1 MVIQVFYRL
10 IFPIAGVKGAPLC
23 LNRTRSIGKD
33 NDAIFK
39 MISNITVPQHSPAE
53 ELANSI
59 THGIGAV
66 LSIGALGILT
76 AFSSLFGNTWHIV
89 SCSIFGATL
98 ILLYTTS
105 TLYHSIQIPQAKTVL
120 RVFDHA
126 AIFLLIAGTYTPF
139 LLVNIRGPWGWSLFA
154 VVWTIALLGVVFQ
167 VSLLRRWPVAS
178 VGLYVGM
185 GFLILFAIKP
195 LVASITPDGLRLLI
209 AGGLAYILGL
219 VFYGWSRLPYHHA
232 VWHLFVLAG
241 STLHFFSVLFYV
253 IPIAV

>member
-1 MVIQVFYRL
+1 MREERKTAVI
-10 IFPIAGVKGAPLC
+10 
-23 LNRTRSIGKD
+23 S
-33 NDAIFK
+33 K
-39 MISNITVPQHSPAE
+39 MNSDLTVPQYRPAE

-66 LSIGALGILT
+66 LSIVALGILT
-76 AFSSLFGNTWHIV
+76 AFASLFGNAWHIV

-120 RVFDHA
+120 RVLDHA

-139 LLVNIRGPWGWSLFA
+139 VLVNIHGPWGWSLFA
-154 VVWTIALLGVVFQ
+154 VVWTIALLGVIFQ
-167 VSLLRRWPVAS
+167 VSLLRRWPIAS

-185 GFLILFAIKP
+185 GFLIVFAIKP
-195 LVASITPDGLRLLI
+195 LVATLTPDGLRLLI

-219 VFYGWSRLPYHHA
+219 VFYGWRRLPYHHA

-241 STLHFFSVLFYV
+241 SSLHFFAILFYV
-253 IPIAV
+253 IPVTV

>member
-1 MVIQVFYRL
+1 MSA
-10 IFPIAGVKGAPLC
+10 IAK
-23 LNRTRSIGKD
+23 T
-33 NDAIFK
+33 
-39 MISNITVPQHSPAE
+39 ISGLHVPQYSPRE

-66 LSIGALGILT
+66 LAIGALGILT
-76 AFSSLFGNTWHIV
+76 AFASLFGNTWHIV

-120 RVFDHA
+120 RVLDHA

-139 LLVNIRGPWGWSLFA
+139 LLVNLRGPWGWSLLA
-154 VVWTIALLGVVFQ
+154 VVWAIALLGVLFQ

-185 GFLILFAIKP
+185 GFLIVIAIKP
-195 LVASITPDGLRLLI
+195 LIAALTPDGLRLLI

-219 VFYGWSRLPYHHA
+219 IFYGWRRLPYHHA

-241 STLHFFSVLFYV
+241 STFHFFSILFYV
-253 IPIAV
+253 IPVTT

>member
-1 MVIQVFYRL
+1 M
-10 IFPIAGVKGAPLC
+10 
-23 LNRTRSIGKD
+23 
-33 NDAIFK
+33 
-39 MISNITVPQHSPAE
+39 
-53 ELANSI
+53 
-59 THGIGAV
+59 
-66 LSIGALGILT
+66 
-76 AFSSLFGNTWHIV
+76 

-120 RVFDHA
+120 RVLDHA

-139 LLVNIRGPWGWSLFA
+139 LLVNLHGPWGWSLLA
-154 VVWTIALLGVVFQ
+154 VVWAIALLGVLFQ

-185 GFLILFAIKP
+185 GFLIIVAIKP
-195 LVASITPDGLRLLI
+195 LVATLTPDGLRLLI

-219 VFYGWSRLPYHHA
+219 IFYGWHRMPYHHA

-241 STLHFFSVLFYV
+241 STFHFFSILFYV
-253 IPIAV
+253 IPVMT

>member
-1 MVIQVFYRL
+1 
-10 IFPIAGVKGAPLC
+10 
-23 LNRTRSIGKD
+23 
-33 NDAIFK
+33 
-39 MISNITVPQHSPAE
+39 MISDLTVPQRRPAE

-76 AFSSLFGNTWHIV
+76 AFASLLGNAWHIV

-105 TLYHSIQIPQAKTVL
+105 TLYHSIQTPQAKTVL
-120 RVFDHA
+120 RVLDHA

-139 LLVNIRGPWGWSLFA
+139 VLVNIRGPWGWSLFG
-154 VVWTIALLGVVFQ
+154 VVWTIALLGVIFQ

-178 VGLYVGM
+178 VGLYVAM
-185 GFLILFAIKP
+185 GFLIVFAIKP
-195 LVASITPDGLRLLI
+195 LLSTLTPKGLQLLI

-219 VFYGWSRLPYHHA
+219 VFYGWRRLPYHHA

-241 STLHFFSVLFYV
+241 SSLHFFTILFYV
-253 IPIAV
+253 IPVAA